1 MAVKSSKSV
10 FRVLRQLAGE
20 ERPIGAADLAKELS
34 LPMTTAVRAL
44 STLEA
49 AGYAE
54 RYQASSRYVLGKAA
68 RTLAFGFLAQFPVRD
83 LAIPY
88 LQRIT
93 LETGVTSS
101 LFVKLGWYAVRV
113 AAVLGPHVVMHN
125 TPIGEARSLLVGA
138 PSLAMLSHLGEDE
151 LAEIAGHHSEN
162 ASQVKAIE
170 KSLPRFRNDGI
181 AMTESIAA
189 PGGVDLAIPLF
200 NNQARPIASIALEG
214 LDPQSAKNFVDP
226 QTPARQIISDLA
238 SKTRNELSVSL
249 SHYEHVDPKLI
260 EL

>member
-1 MAVKSSKSV
+1 VAVKSSKSV
-10 FRVLRQLAGE
+10 FRALRQLAGE
-20 ERPIGAADLAKELS
+20 ERPTGAADLAKELS

-93 LETGVTSS
+93 LETGATSS

-138 PSLAMLSHLGEDE
+138 PSLAMLSHLGEGE
-151 LAEIAGHHSEN
+151 LTEISSHHSET
-162 ASQVKAIE
+162 ASQLRAIE
-170 KSLPRFRNDGI
+170 KSLPRFRQDGI
-181 AMTESIAA
+181 AMTESVVA
-189 PGGVDLAIPLF
+189 PGAIDLAVPLF
-200 NNQARPIASIALEG
+200 NNQERPIASIALEG
-214 LDPQSAKNFVDP
+214 LDPQGAKNLVDP
-226 QTPARQIISDLA
+226 QSPARQIISDLA

>member
-1 MAVKSSKSV
+1 
-10 FRVLRQLAGE
+10 
-20 ERPIGAADLAKELS
+20 
-34 LPMTTAVRAL
+34 
-44 STLEA
+44 
-49 AGYAE
+49 
-54 RYQASSRYVLGKAA
+54 
-68 RTLAFGFLAQFPVRD
+68 
-83 LAIPY
+83 
-88 LQRIT
+88 
-93 LETGVTSS
+93 VTSS

-162 ASQVKAIE
+162 ASQLGAIE
-170 KSLPRFRNDGI
+170 KSLPRFRKDGI

-189 PGGVDLAIPLF
+189 PGAVDLAIPLF
-200 NNQARPIASIALEG
+200 NNQARPIASIALKG

-226 QTPARQIISDLA
+226 RAPARQIISDLA
-238 SKTRNELSVSL
+238 SKTRDELSVSL

>member
-10 FRVLRQLAGE
+10 FKVLHRLAAE

-93 LETGVTSS
+93 LETGTTSS

-151 LAEIAGHHSEN
+151 LTEIAGHFSEN
-162 ASQVKAIE
+162 ASQARALE
-170 KSLPRFRNDGI
+170 KSLPRFRKDGI
-181 AMTESIAA
+181 AMIESIAA
-189 PGGVDLAIPLF
+189 PATVDLAVPLF
-200 NNQARPIASIALEG
+200 NNQERPIASIALEG
-214 LDPQSAKNFVDP
+214 LDPQSARNFVDP
-226 QTPARQIISDLA
+226 QAPARQIISDLA